1 MPGYGDLNQAY
12 VGSWLQR
19 DDPGGP
25 MWALNLMKYRAVA
38 HYEDDRETALTGQE
52 ADDEYTPLEQIA
64 AVGARMVMAGQVT
77 HQLVGDSTRWDRIA
91 IVQYPTRA
99 ALVEMSMRDDFQE
112 QHEHK
117 EAGMEFTIVMAS
129 FPYADDPTPPQES
142 GAGTDRSLLLQVVDD
157 PGRSDLADEVESV
170 RIGRFWVEDR
180 IIGDQRTFAE
190 ARFDL
195 VGPAAA
201 EELSARGHV
210 SDGANYAVLA
220 DLMIDEV
227 AHSLTEPDRVLV

>member
-1 MPGYGDLNQAY
+1 MPGYGNLNQAY

-25 MWALNLMKYRAVA
+25 MWALNLMKYREVA
-38 HYEDDRETALTGQE
+38 QYEDDRATALTGQE

-64 AVGARMVMAGQVT
+64 AVGARLILAGQVT
-77 HQLVGDSTRWDRIA
+77 HQLVGDSTTWDRIA

-99 ALVEMSMRDDFQE
+99 ALIEMSMRDDFQE

-129 FPYADDPTPPQES
+129 FPYVDDPMPPQES
-142 GAGTDRSLLLQVVDD
+142 GAGTDRSLLLQVVED
-157 PGRSDLADEVESV
+157 PGHPDLADEVESV

-180 IIGDQRTFAE
+180 IIGDGRTFAE

-201 EELSARGHV
+201 AGLAARERV
-210 SDGANYAVLA
+210 SDGTNYAVLA

-227 AHSLTEPDRVLV
+227 ARSLTEPEHVIL